1 MSKRQRIFPVF
12 YLLFAYVLIQFS
24 WWAYSIVR
32 LNSEII
38 QLRSELA
45 AYQGLKAGQTQN
57 IEAAIESKMIM
68 VAGEGTVFLI
78 LLLAGAF
85 YILRSFKREIAIQS
99 QQKNF
104 MLSVT
109 HELKSPLASVK
120 LYLQT
125 LLKRD
130 LNPEKQKEITK
141 HALSDTERLG
151 NLIDNILTASR
162 LDGGRFS
169 LHMEQDHL
177 SQYVQKICRAHFQQG
192 LSSHQLETHIEPDL
206 FASFDKQVFSIIL
219 GNLLENAI
227 KYSPPA
233 SKVMVALNRQQGKFV
248 LVVADEGPGIP
259 SVERTKVFQ
268 KFYRIGNEETRQSKG
283 TGLGLYIVKN
293 LCQMAKIQLIIE
305 DNLPKG
311 SRFVLEWV

>member
-1 MSKRQRIFPVF
+1 MSKRLRIFPVF
-12 YLLFAYVLIQFS
+12 YLLFAYVLLQFS

-45 AYQGLKAGQTQN
+45 KYQGLKAGQTQN

-85 YILRSFKREIAIQS
+85 YILRSFKREMAIQS

-125 LLKRD
+125 MLKRD
-130 LNPEKQKEITK
+130 LSPEKQKEITK
-141 HALSDTERLG
+141 HALVDTERLG

-169 LHMEQDHL
+169 LHLEDDNL
-177 SQYVQKICRAHFQQG
+177 SLFVQKICTAHFQQG
-192 LSSHQLETHIEPDL
+192 LSSHHLETFIEPDL
-206 FASFDKQVFSIIL
+206 MASFDKQVFSIII

-227 KYSPPA
+227 KYSPA
-233 SKVMVALNRQQGKFV
+233 GSKVTVHLNRQLGKFN
-248 LVVADEGPGIP
+248 LMVADQGSGIP
-259 SVERTKVFQ
+259 ALERSKVFQ
-268 KFYRIGNEETRQSKG
+268 KFYRIGNEETRKTKG

-293 LCQMAKIQLIIE
+293 LCQMAKIQLTIE
-305 DNLPKG
+305 DNQPKG
-311 SRFVLEWV
+311 TRFFMEWN